1 MTAEQ
6 NRAQTTEIPASV
18 RRLAWGSFFTD
29 FASEIMYPLVPMFLT
44 TVLGA
49 SLGFVGFYEGL
60 SEAAAQI
67 SKYFFGKMSDKR
79 PEAGKKMVAIG
90 YFVANGLRPFIALAG
105 TPAIAL
111 TIRFFD
117 RLGKGL
123 RSPAR
128 DRWIANSAP
137 DHERG
142 RMFGHQRA
150 MDHLGAAIGPLFA
163 TAYLL
168 WRPGDLSTLFLLTI
182 IPGLIAVGFVV
193 AAPFAEGR
201 TAPAKPHHEAPVI
214 VQAPPAARR
223 ALKWYLGALFIFA
236 LGNSTDAFLLLA
248 LQREGLP
255 IAWIPIAWCA
265 IHLVKSSGSKI
276 CGPLADRMSKTRL
289 IQLGW
294 VVQILVYGVFASGAS
309 LPVKI
314 GLFVFYGIHYAL
326 TESADKT
333 LIASLVHPS
342 DRGRIYGLSSLITG
356 LALLIANVVGGWL
369 GDRFGLGATFALG
382 CSTAALAIVVLTL
395 APRIKGN

>member
-1 MTAEQ
+1 
-6 NRAQTTEIPASV
+6 
-18 RRLAWGSFFTD
+18 
-29 FASEIMYPLVPMFLT
+29 MYPLVPTFLIS
-44 TVLGA
+44 VLGA

-67 SKYFFGKMSDKR
+67 SKYFFGKMADKR
-79 PEAGKKMVAIG
+79 PDAGKKMVALG
-90 YFVANGLRPFIALAG
+90 YFAANGLRPFIALAG

-111 TIRFFD
+111 AIRFFD

-137 DHERG
+137 AHERG

-150 MDHLGAAIGPLFA
+150 MDHLGAAVGPLFA

-182 IPGLIAVGFVV
+182 IPGLVAVGFVF
-193 AAPFAEGR
+193 AAPFAEGK
-201 TAPAKPHHEAPVI
+201 AAPVKAHAAP
-214 VQAPPAARR
+214 VVVKAPPAARR

-248 LQREGLP
+248 LQKEGLA

-276 CGPLADRMSKTRL
+276 CGPLSDRMSKTGL
-289 IQLGW
+289 IQMGW
-294 VVQILVYGVFASGAS
+294 VVQILVYGVFATSAS

-333 LIASLVHPS
+333 LIASLVHES
-342 DRGRIYGLSSLITG
+342 DRGRVYGLSSLITG
-356 LALLIANVVGGWL
+356 LAMLVANVVGGWL
-369 GDRFGLGATFALG
+369 GDRFGLGTTFALG
-382 CSTAALAIVVLTL
+382 CSTAALAIIVLTL
-395 APRIKGN
+395 ATGVKGIEGGLRGQN